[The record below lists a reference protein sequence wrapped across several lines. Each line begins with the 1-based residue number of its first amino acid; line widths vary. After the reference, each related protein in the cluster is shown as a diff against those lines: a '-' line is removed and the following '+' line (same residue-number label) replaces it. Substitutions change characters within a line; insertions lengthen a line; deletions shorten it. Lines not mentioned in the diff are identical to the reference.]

1 MAWDTAKLKYVT
13 RFRYGDALPPEL
25 PDHGEYRVFGSNGPY
40 ASCSVANTRCPAIV
54 IGRKG
59 SYGKINWS
67 SDSCFASDTT
77 FFVDSSVCA
86 HNLRWLYWLLKTL
99 KLDQGTDEAAVP
111 GLNREAAYSLDVRVP
126 PPAEQRAIADY
137 LDRVTGHLDA
147 LVVEKERLLN
157 LLQEKRQALLTRA
170 VTRGLNADGPFRDS
184 GSAWLGDI
192 PAQWQSRKIAWL
204 FRERDQR
211 GYPELPLLE
220 VSLNSGVVQREFTG
234 EKIESTASDF
244 NSYKVARK
252 GDLVFNKMRMWQ
264 GAVGVAPL
272 DGLVSP
278 DYVVAE
284 PSGELSSAYAGLLF
298 KTPAFS
304 AECARRSHGIVWDRL
319 RLYWDGFREIEVPL
333 PARSQQA
340 TIVDHIRDET
350 RKIDE
355 LISVTRNAIALL
367 EERRTAVIAASITGQ
382 IDMEGSHEGD

>member
-1 MAWDTAKLKYVT
+1 MPWNAAKLKYVT
-13 RFRYGDALPPEL
+13 RFRYGDAVPPEL
-25 PDHGEYRVFGSNGPY
+25 PDHGEYQVFGSNGPY

-59 SYGKINWS
+59 SYGKVNWS
-67 SDSCFASDTT
+67 PNYCFASDTT
-77 FFVDSSVCA
+77 FFVDSSVCS
-86 HNLRWLYWLLKTL
+86 HEMRWMYWLLQTL

-126 PPAEQRAIADY
+126 THAEQRAIANY
-137 LDRVTGHLDA
+137 LDRETERLDA
-147 LVVEKERLLN
+147 LVVEKERLMS
-157 LLQEKRQALLTRA
+157 LLQEKRQALITRA
-170 VTRGLNADGPFRDS
+170 VTRGLNAGGPFRDS

-192 PAQWQSRKIAWL
+192 PARWESRKIAWL

-220 VSLNSGVVQREFTG
+220 VSLNSGVVEREFTG

-244 NSYKVARK
+244 SSYKVARK

-319 RLYWDGFREIEVPL
+319 RLYWDGFRVIEVPL
-333 PARSQQA
+333 PALSEQA
-340 TIVDHIRDET
+340 TIVDHVGEEA

-355 LISVTRNAIALL
+355 LISATGNAIALI
-367 EERRTAVIAASITGQ
+367 EERRSAVIAASIAGQ
-382 IDMEGSHEGD
+382 IDMEGVA